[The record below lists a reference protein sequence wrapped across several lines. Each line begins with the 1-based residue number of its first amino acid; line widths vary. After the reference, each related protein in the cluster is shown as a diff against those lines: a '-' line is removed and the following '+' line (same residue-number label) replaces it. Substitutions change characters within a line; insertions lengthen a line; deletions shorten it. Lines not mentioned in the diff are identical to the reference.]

1 MYSKRDLYQNSDA
14 LLLRMLQLLGALQG
28 VIDMGTEIVS
38 AYFFD
43 KSIFFHDMPGLFVD
57 MGEDQL
63 NALFLTVFVELLQ
76 VVHGGCINC
85 ADASHAQDETAAFFV

>member
-1 MYSKRDLYQNSDA
+1 
-14 LLLRMLQLLGALQG
+14 
-28 VIDMGTEIVS
+28 MGTEIVS
-38 AYFFD
+38 AYFID

-85 ADASHAQDETAAFFV
+85 ADASHAQDETTAFFV